1 LKDTGIDICSKM
13 ETNKPVGK
21 VIKVIQSCLTS
32 SALFNAEKLQKTIK
46 QNETEF
52 IRLLSIF
59 PKVFI
64 NFCNSFYVFCEKK
77 QKQKIKT
84 KNASFLIEIKFK

>member
-1 LKDTGIDICSKM
+1 M

-21 VIKVIQSCLTS
+21 VIKVIQSCLTN

-59 PKVFI
+59 PKVLIIVTYYYYFLI
-64 NFCNSFYVFCEKK
+64 
-77 QKQKIKT
+77 KIKE
-84 KNASFLIEIKFK
+84 KS